1 MNPKCA
7 IWHSVFI
14 VFPTEYQAFHQ
25 CLLKSHFLVYKKINL
40 HLWHNNLR
48 ISLITV
54 IIVFVCRFVYRC
66 GPNINQIQ
74 VERRFHISCRCVCQL
89 YLRAQL
95 CINISSS
102 KLSVSVN
109 VMVYLSVSVY
119 HHKTKWTI
127 LLLWQYKL
135 LRKPFY
141 PLGECCTKMRTAF
154 GKQFWRV
161 LKMLINDCFW
171 ARSQNLNSF
180 IFIWKLF
187 LTWVI
192 SPFGS
197 RMSRFLFLLR
207 FQIWKFTAIFSFTC
221 LCMDWLN
228 FLQSHIVCLIIHSSL
243 AKEKKWKRQAADL
256 LCCIIW
262 MYT

>member
-7 IWHSVFI
+7 IRHPVFI

-119 HHKTKWTI
+119 HHITKCDKTLVTI
-127 LLLWQYKL
+127 QIAQKT
-135 LRKPFY
+135 
-141 PLGECCTKMRTAF
+141 PLPSCG
-154 GKQFWRV
+154 V
-161 LKMLINDCFW
+161 LHQTEDSVQKTVCEGAKNVDQW
-171 ARSQNLNSF
+171 
-180 IFIWKLF
+180 LF
-187 LTWVI
+187 
-192 SPFGS
+192 
-197 RMSRFLFLLR
+197 
-207 FQIWKFTAIFSFTC
+207 
-221 LCMDWLN
+221 
-228 FLQSHIVCLIIHSSL
+228 
-243 AKEKKWKRQAADL
+243 
-256 LCCIIW
+256 
-262 MYT
+262 